1 MHDPENLNAFENA
14 SEQINSSKEYRLAF
28 KMQLYKGFEEEY
40 KKRHSALWPDLSAL
54 LKSKGISDYA
64 IFLDEATNNL
74 FSTMKAR
81 DPHALDELPSN
92 PVMQKWWA
100 YMKDIME
107 TNADNS
113 PISIPLN
120 EVFYLP

>member
-1 MHDPENLNAFENA
+1 
-14 SEQINSSKEYRLAF
+14 
-28 KMQLYKGFEEEY
+28 
-40 KKRHSALWPDLSAL
+40 
-54 LKSKGISDYA
+54 
-64 IFLDEATNNL
+64 
-74 FSTMKAR
+74 MKAS
-81 DPHALDELPSN
+81 DPHALDELSSH

>member
-1 MHDPENLNAFENA
+1 MYEAESLDSYEKANEKPNA
-14 SEQINSSKEYRLAF
+14 IKEYRLAF

-40 KKRHSALWPDLSAL
+40 KKRHNALWPDLETL
-54 LKSKGISDYA
+54 LKSKGIREYS
-64 IFLDEATNNL
+64 IFLDATTNIL
-74 FSTMKAR
+74 FSTMKAG
-81 DPHALDELPSN
+81 DPHALDELPSH
-92 PVMQKWWA
+92 PVMQKWWE

-113 PISIPLN
+113 PISMALQ

>member
-1 MHDPENLNAFENA
+1 MDVWSDANEEAGTG
-14 SEQINSSKEYRLAF
+14 KEYRLAF

-40 KKRHSALWPDLSAL
+40 KKRHSALWPDLREL
-54 LKSKGISDYA
+54 LKSKGISDYS
-64 IFLDEATNNL
+64 IFLDETTNNL

-81 DPHALDELPSN
+81 DRDVLDELPSH
-92 PVMQKWWA
+92 PVMKKWWN
-100 YMKDIME
+100 YMRDIME

-113 PISIPLN
+113 PVSTSLQ

>member
-14 SEQINSSKEYRLAF
+14 SEQTNPVKECRLAF

-40 KKRHSALWPDLSAL
+40 RKRHSALWPDLSAL
-54 LKSKGISDYA
+54 LKSKGISEYA

-74 FSTMKAR
+74 FSTMKAN
-81 DPHALDELPSN
+81 DPRALDELPSH

-113 PISIPLN
+113 PVSIALQ